1 MPNGNNNKKNGDSGG
16 DNENDKDNTADE
28 EIIIP
33 DDEDIIE
40 ENHSPTQVS
49 EPKNDNTKTQIK
61 HKPTKNTPPQK
72 DEQILPNEIKT
83 NTVSPKEES
92 QQKIDNIKKRVMK
105 PPMHRDKNQQKEDS
119 EQPQPPQNP
128 PNKQTQQKEIDPDIL
143 EIDNIRNAILFQER
157 KEAEMKKIVEQEQEE
172 EMQQEEEEVIIQ
184 LTDGAYKVLPSK
196 DEIFSVFCMKC
207 NRYTQNQTLVK
218 AINLKKTLERYGCV
232 CKEQKAFEITITK
245 ILIRDAEKSDIKIKP
260 FEQAYLDQLFK
271 KFTMP
276 KLIGVQKIKPKTQQQ
291 PQNP

>member
-1 MPNGNNNKKNGDSGG
+1 MPNRNNNNKNGDGG
-16 DNENDKDNTADE
+16 GGIDNDKDTTADE

-40 ENHSPTQVS
+40 ENHLTTQAN

-61 HKPTKNTPPQK
+61 HKPTKNTPASQN
-72 DEQILPNEIKT
+72 EQILPNEIKT

-92 QQKIDNIKKRVMK
+92 QQKIDNIKKRVMR
-105 PPMHRDKNQQKEDS
+105 PPIHRDKNQQKDDS
-119 EQPQPPQNP
+119 EQPQTPQNQ
-128 PNKQTQQKEIDPDIL
+128 PNKQTQQKEIDPDVL

-157 KEAEMKKIVEQEQEE
+157 KEAEMKRIVEEEQQDEI
-172 EMQQEEEEVIIQ
+172 QQEEEEVIIQ

-218 AINLKKTLERYGCV
+218 AINLKKTLGRYGCV

-245 ILIRDAEKSDIKIKP
+245 ILLKDAENSDIKIKP

-291 PQNP
+291 PQSP